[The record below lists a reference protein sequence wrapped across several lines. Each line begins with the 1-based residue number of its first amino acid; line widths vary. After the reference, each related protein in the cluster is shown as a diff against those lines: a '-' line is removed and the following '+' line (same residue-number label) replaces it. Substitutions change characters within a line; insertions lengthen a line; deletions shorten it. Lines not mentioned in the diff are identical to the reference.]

1 MMDKFRSTTIIGL
14 RDDKHVVLGGD
25 GQVSLGDTV
34 MKGNANK
41 IRRMYDDQV
50 LAGFA
55 GGASDGLTLFTQF
68 ESKLEEYGGNL
79 VRSVVEFAKDW
90 RSDRYLRRLEA
101 LLVVLD
107 ASNSYLISGTG
118 DIIEPDDGIVAIGSG
133 GPYALSAARALQAH
147 ASLDARTMV
156 EASLQIAAS
165 ICVFTNDHLTIEEIP
180 IN

>member
-1 MMDKFRSTTIIGL
+1 MNQFRSTTILGL

-55 GGASDGLTLFTQF
+55 GAASDGLTLFTQF
-68 ESKLEEYGGNL
+68 ESKLEEYRGNL

-107 ASNSYLISGTG
+107 AGNSFLISGTG

-147 ASLDARTMV
+147 ASIDARSMV

-180 IN
+180 IT